1 MTTREHPN
9 VAAYRRTADAFRAR
23 DFDTIRSL
31 IAEDVVWH
39 VPGGHP
45 MAGEI
50 RGRDELVGWLS
61 RLTEL
66 GFTLREHDVLGN
78 DEHVCAL
85 SYMGAKRPGFEVAIR
100 VTSVFHFRGGQQVER
115 WFYPE
120 DMGAWDA
127 IFSG

>member
-1 MTTREHPN
+1 
-9 VAAYRRTADAFRAR
+9 
-23 DFDTIRSL
+23 
-31 IAEDVVWH
+31 
-39 VPGGHP
+39 

-50 RGRDELVGWLS
+50 RGLDDLVAWLG
-61 RLTEL
+61 RLSQM

-85 SYMGAKRPGFEVAIR
+85 SYMGAQRPGLEVEIR
-100 VTSVFHFRGGQQVER
+100 VTSVFHFRDGQQVER

-120 DMGAWDA
+120 DMAAWDA